1 MCEAANTKQRNTSC
15 ETTLPSIVLS
25 VKFKLISCTTW
36 PVHQTAPPPPPPPLK
51 MLSLPTTTQETSTTF
66 SMPKGIYNLLLA
78 CLGACQCPFSAC
90 PVGERIPSL
99 SCHRPGWSPVIRR
112 VICTEW
118 SQHKASVV
126 VPTSSDTDTATTMV
140 CTVKGWWRWWWNQ
153 IS

>member
-1 MCEAANTKQRNTSC
+1 MKRQTPNKQTH
-15 ETTLPSIVLS
+15 P
-25 VKFKLISCTTW
+25 VKLHC
-36 PVHQTAPPPPPPPLK
+36 HQLYSQSNSNSYLVQPDQYIRLPPPPPPLK

-99 SCHRPGWSPVIRR
+99 SCHRPGWSPVIRC

-126 VPTSSDTDTATTMV
+126 VHTSSDTDMATTLV

-153 IS
+153 SS

>member
-1 MCEAANTKQRNTSC
+1 MWSGK
-15 ETTLPSIVLS
+15 
-25 VKFKLISCTTW
+25 
-36 PVHQTAPPPPPPPLK
+36 HQTNKHILWNYTAINCTLSQIQTHILYNLTSTSDCPPPPPPLK

-99 SCHRPGWSPVIRR
+99 SCHRPGWSPVIRCI
-112 VICTEW
+112 ICTEW

-126 VPTSSDTDTATTMV
+126 VHTSSDTDTATTLV

-153 IS
+153 SS